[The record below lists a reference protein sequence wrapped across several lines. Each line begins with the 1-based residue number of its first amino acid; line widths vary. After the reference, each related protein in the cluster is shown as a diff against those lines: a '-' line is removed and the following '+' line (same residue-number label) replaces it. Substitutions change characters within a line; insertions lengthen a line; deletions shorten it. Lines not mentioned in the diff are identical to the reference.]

1 MTPTLPYHLP
11 DLIVPAFSS
20 GKPTRPNGPLV
31 VDDVYDKGAIL
42 KWKKP
47 DDDGGMPIKEYVIEK
62 MDMDTGQCIPKHLF
76 ASLFV
81 RHSFARPSRLKCH
94 LTQTCIYI

>member
-1 MTPTLPYHLP
+1 MVSLASCYDHTNPHL
-11 DLIVPAFSS
+11 A

-62 MDMDTGQCIPKHLF
+62 MDMDTG
-76 ASLFV
+76 
-81 RHSFARPSRLKCH
+81 R
-94 LTQTCIYI
+94 

>member
-1 MTPTLPYHLP
+1 M
-11 DLIVPAFSS
+11 IVVGVVDAAIELRTNPWRSAPS

-62 MDMDTGQCIPKHLF
+62 MDMDTGQ
-76 ASLFV
+76 
-81 RHSFARPSRLKCH
+81 
-94 LTQTCIYI
+94 